1 MARKLYRVGLLAA
14 RHWWMVIGAWL
25 LVVAVLVLA
34 IRAFGSNTTDNLDLP
49 GTDSQAATDLLAD
62 RFDPQQNG
70 SNPVVFYAPDGKVT
84 GGANKEA
91 IQSSHEA
98 IKAIPHVV
106 SAPSPYSRKG
116 AAQISDDAQTA
127 FIPVLLDVA
136 NADLTEHRAESIL
149 RAAEPA
155 ERAGMKVA
163 VGGSVGSELSEPA
176 TESSEVVGLAA
187 AMIILA
193 FTFGSLVAMGLP
205 IVSAVTGLIAGL
217 SVIGLLGH
225 VVDVPTIG
233 PTLATMIGL
242 GVGIDYALFLVSR
255 YRTERAEGKP
265 TDEAIATATATSGTA
280 IVFAGSTVVIALV
293 TLFIAGI
300 PLVTTLGYASAFAV
314 ITAVAASVTFLP
326 AVLGAIGDRIDSV
339 RLPRFLRPE
348 PKPHGQGLWA
358 AWARFVTGRP
368 WIAVAISLVILVPL
382 IIPML
387 SLDLGQEDVGAT
399 PKETTERQAYDL
411 MAAGFGKGY
420 NGPLLIAVDLG
431 TPAKESGEV
440 KQQEAQAKRLQAKL
454 ESEQAEGEAQ
464 QAELTQEGDA
474 LEAQQDSIEG
484 QQAALEAQA
493 ATLGAQREQVEMS
506 RDELAQR
513 RTLEAEL
520 EALLAD
526 ARPIAS
532 EGAELAAREAA
543 LHSRLGALD
552 EIAERLR
559 ERLRNAD
566 TPGEQRRLERRLTAV
581 GLRQLTIEGELSQ
594 VVTLRR
600 ANEVRARSI
609 EQRATELRA
618 QAAALGVEASA
629 LAGSLEA
636 LVFEAASLEQSK
648 SQLEQEALEASMEAT
663 SLQEQKG
670 QLEVLQQ
677 KAKSQQK
684 KAEDLKDELTRELT
698 KAGGDKRATDPRLV
712 KLQNALAKTVG
723 VELLSPPQLNDKGNA
738 ALFTAIPAYAPAA
751 TETADLVRT
760 IRDYAIPQATDGTD
774 LDAHV
779 GGQTASYV
787 DLAAGI
793 SARLMSVIAAVVG
806 LGFLVLTMAFRSI
819 LVSAQAAIANVLSVC
834 AAFGLVTLCF
844 QEGWGVSLVGL
855 DTASGTDPIASFVPL
870 IMFAVLFGLSMDYQV
885 FLMSQIEQH
894 RARASDDREA
904 IAAGL
909 ASGGRVIAAAALIMI
924 CVFASFIL
932 NGDPTVK
939 QFGVGLSVGVA
950 LAAMTVLLLAPA
962 LLVLA
967 GRGSWWVPAWADRLL
982 PRIDI
987 EGAHLE
993 ADAEDQEA

>member
-1 MARKLYRVGLLAA
+1 MARKLYRLGLMAA
-14 RHWWMVIGAWL
+14 RHWWVVIAAWL
-25 LVVAVLVLA
+25 LVVAVLMIAV
-34 IRAFGSNTTDNLDLP
+34 RTFGSNTTNNLDLP
-49 GTDSQAATDLLAD
+49 GTDSQAATDLLAE

-84 GGANKEA
+84 GGDDKDA
-91 IQSSHEA
+91 IEDVHQA
-98 IKAIPHVV
+98 IKTLPHVV
-106 SAPSPYSRKG
+106 SAPSPYAKKG
-116 AAQISDDAQTA
+116 AAQISDDEHYA
-127 FIPVLLDVA
+127 FIPVLLDVS
-136 NADLTEHRAESIL
+136 NADLTEHRAESVL
-149 RAAEPA
+149 KAADPA
-155 ERAGMKVA
+155 KQAGMEVA
-163 VGGSVGSELSEPA
+163 VGGSIGSELSEPA

-217 SVIGLLGH
+217 SMIGLLGH
-225 VVDVPTIG
+225 LVDVPSIG

-255 YRTERAEGKP
+255 YRAERAAGKP
-265 TDEAIATATATSGTA
+265 TDEAVATATATSGTA

-293 TLFIAGI
+293 TLLVAGI
-300 PLVTTLGYASAFAV
+300 PLVTTLGYASAIAV
-314 ITAVAASVTFLP
+314 VTAVLASVTFLP
-326 AVLGAIGDRIDSV
+326 ALLGAIGDHIDSL
-339 RLPRFLRPE
+339 RLPRFLRPD
-348 PKPHGQGLWA
+348 PKPAGQGVWA
-358 AWARFVTGRP
+358 GWARFVTGRP
-368 WIAVAISLVILVPL
+368 WLAVMIALAIMVPLVIPL
-382 IIPML
+382 F
-387 SLDLGQEDVGAT
+387 SLELGQEDVGAT
-399 PKETTERQAYDL
+399 PKDTTERQAYDL

-420 NGPLLIAVDLG
+420 NGPLLIAVELG
-431 TPAKESGEV
+431 TPAKESDKV
-440 KQQEAQAKRLQAKL
+440 SQQETQAKRLQAKL
-454 ESEQAEGEAQ
+454 ESEQAQGEAQ
-464 QAELTQEGDA
+464 QAQLTQEGDA
-474 LEAQQDSIEG
+474 LEAQQDSLEG
-484 QQAALEAQA
+484 QQAALEAEA
-493 ATLGAQREQVEMS
+493 ATLGTQRDQLEMS

-513 RTLEAEL
+513 RTLKTQL

-526 ARPIAS
+526 ARPIAA

-559 ERLRNAD
+559 QRLRNAD
-566 TPGEQRRLERRLTAV
+566 TPGQQRRLERRLTAV
-581 GLRQLTIEGELSQ
+581 GLRQLTVEGELSQ

-600 ANEVRARSI
+600 ANEARAQSI
-609 EQRATELRA
+609 EQRASQLRA
-618 QAAALGVEASA
+618 EAEALGVEASA

-636 LVFEAASLEQSK
+636 LVLEAASLEQSK

-670 QLEVLQQ
+670 QLEILQQ
-677 KAKSQQK
+677 KAKDQQK
-684 KAEDLKDELTRELT
+684 KAEGLKDQLTKELT
-698 KAGGDKRATDPRLV
+698 KAGGDERATDPRLV

-738 ALFTAIPAYAPAA
+738 ALFTAIPSYAPAA

-760 IRDYAIPQATDGTD
+760 IREYVIPQATDGSD
-774 LDAHV
+774 IEAHV

-793 SARLMSVIAAVVG
+793 SARLMLVIAAVVG

-844 QEGWGVSLVGL
+844 QEGWGISLVGL

-894 RARASDDREA
+894 RTQAEDDREA

-909 ASGGRVIAAAALIMI
+909 ATGGRVIAAAALIMI

-950 LAAMTVLLLAPA
+950 LAALSVLLLAPA

-967 GRGSWWVPAWADRLL
+967 GRGSWWLPAWADRLV
-982 PRIDI
+982 PRIDV
-987 EGAHLE
+987 EGAH
-993 ADAEDQEA
+993 ATSGDD

>member
-1 MARKLYRVGLLAA
+1 MARKLYRLGLVAA
-14 RHWWMVIGAWL
+14 RHWWVVIAAWL

-49 GTDSQAATDLLAD
+49 GTDSQDATDLLAD

-84 GGANKEA
+84 GGSNKKA

-116 AAQISDDAQTA
+116 AAQISDDKQTA

-136 NADLTEHRAESIL
+136 NADLTEHRAESVL
-149 RAAEPA
+149 KAAEPA

-163 VGGSVGSELSEPA
+163 VGGSIGSELSEPA

-348 PKPHGQGLWA
+348 PKPPGQGLWA
-358 AWARFVTGRP
+358 VWARFVTGRP
-368 WIAVAISLVILVPL
+368 WIAVGISLTILVPL

-431 TPAKESGEV
+431 TPAKESDKV

-493 ATLGAQREQVEMS
+493 AILGTEREQLDMS

-513 RTLEAEL
+513 RTLKAEL

-559 ERLRNAD
+559 RRLRSAD

-581 GLRQLTIEGELSQ
+581 GLRQLTVEGELSQ

-618 QAAALGVEASA
+618 QAEALGVEASA

-636 LVFEAASLEQSK
+636 LLLEAASLEQGK

-712 KLQNALAKTVG
+712 KLQNALARTVG

-738 ALFTAIPAYAPAA
+738 ALFTAIPASAPAA

-793 SARLMSVIAAVVG
+793 SARLMLVIAAVVG

-834 AAFGLVTLCF
+834 AAFGLLTLCF
-844 QEGWGVSLVGL
+844 QEGWGTSLLGL

-894 RARASDDREA
+894 RARSSDDREA

-993 ADAEDQEA
+993 AAAEDQEA